1 MKFNEK
7 KDQSKVGKKH
17 AESSV
22 GTKETTCGFC
32 RASSSIL
39 CHTSSLSFSFSFS
52 LYKKTALTPESQVVA
67 GGVGV
72 VLVVVILIIIMMI
85 CVNYFCFSALYCCVQ
100 SSNSFWFISMKSFR
114 AL

>member
-7 KDQSKVGKKH
+7 KDQSKVGKNMQ
-17 AESSV
+17 SSV

-72 VLVVVILIIIMMI
+72 VVVILIIIMMI